1 MKEMKADIQMLK
13 NHLKT
18 LENVVTRGFEE
29 RKLEMTYEIEKM
41 RAENGFNA
49 RNIIYMLLMLFPFLM
64 CLVFA
69 YGIYKYFQQ

>member
-1 MKEMKADIQMLK
+1 MKELKADIQVVKQNLK
-13 NHLKT
+13 I
-18 LENVVTRGFEE
+18 LENVVSRGFEE

-69 YGIYKYFQQ
+69 YGIYKYFQ